1 MKRLIRAL
9 LILLL
14 VLAVLVLGGMT
25 AMQAQ
30 ARKSMTELNAVPVIP
45 LSAVADG
52 VYEGVQET
60 PLVKVT
66 VSVTVQNH
74 TIADIQLLR
83 HENGRG
89 ASAEALIV
97 EMVRQDTSEVG
108 VVSGATMSSKVITA
122 AVRNA
127 LAKGISP

>member
-1 MKRLIRAL
+1 MKKLIKAL
-9 LILLL
+9 IVLLL
-14 VLAVLVLGGMT
+14 ALALLVLGGMA

-30 ARKSMTELNAVPVIP
+30 ARKSMAELIAVPVIL
-45 LSAVADG
+45 LSNVADG

-66 VSVTVQNH
+66 VAVTVQNH
-74 TIADIQLLR
+74 AITGIQLLR

-89 ASAEALIV
+89 ASAEALL
-97 EMVRQDTSEVG
+97 EAMVQENTSEVG
-108 VVSGATMSSKVITA
+108 IVSGATMSSRVITA

-127 LAKGISP
+127 LAKGVQ

>member
-1 MKRLIRAL
+1 MKKLIRAL
-9 LILLL
+9 LLLL
-14 VLAVLVLGGMT
+14 LALALLVLGGMV

-30 ARKSMTELNAVPVIP
+30 ARRSMAELEAVPVIP
-45 LSAVADG
+45 LSDVADG

-66 VSVTVQNH
+66 VAVTVQNH
-74 TIADIQLLR
+74 AITDIQLLR

-89 ASAEALIV
+89 APAEALLGT
-97 EMVRQDTSEVG
+97 MVQENTSEVG
-108 VVSGATMSSKVITA
+108 AVSGATMSSKVITA

-127 LAKGISP
+127 LAKGVQ

>member
-1 MKRLIRAL
+1 MKKLIRAL
-9 LILLL
+9 LLLL
-14 VLAVLVLGGMT
+14 LALAVLVLGGMA

-30 ARKSMTELNAVPVIP
+30 ARRSMAELEAVPVIP
-45 LSAVADG
+45 LSDVADG

-74 TIADIQLLR
+74 AIAGIQLLR

-89 ASAEALIV
+89 APAEVLL
-97 EMVRQDTSEVG
+97 E
-108 VVSGATMSSKVITA
+108 
-122 AVRNA
+122 
-127 LAKGISP
+127 

>member
-1 MKRLIRAL
+1 MKKLIRAL
-9 LILLL
+9 LLLL
-14 VLAVLVLGGMT
+14 LALALLVLGGMT

-30 ARKSMTELNAVPVIP
+30 ARRSMAELEAVPVIP
-45 LSAVADG
+45 LSAVTDG
-52 VYEGVQET
+52 VYERVQET

-74 TIADIQLLR
+74 AIAGIQLLR

-89 ASAEALIV
+89 APAEALLD

-127 LAKGISP
+127 LAKGVQ

>member
-30 ARKSMTELNAVPVIP
+30 ARKSMAELNAVPVIP

-89 ASAEALIV
+89 APAEALLE

-108 VVSGATMSSKVITA
+108 VVSGATMSSRVITA

-127 LAKGISP
+127 LAKGMQ

>member
-1 MKRLIRAL
+1 MKKLIRAL
-9 LILLL
+9 LLLL
-14 VLAVLVLGGMT
+14 LALALLVLGGMV
-25 AMQAQ
+25 AMQA
-30 ARKSMTELNAVPVIP
+30 RRSMAELEAVPVIP
-45 LSAVADG
+45 LSDVADG
-52 VYEGVQET
+52 VYKGMQET

-74 TIADIQLLR
+74 AIAGIQLLR

-89 ASAEALIV
+89 APAEALLE
-97 EMVRQDTSEVG
+97 EMVRGNTSEVG

-127 LAKGISP
+127 LAKGVQ

>member
-1 MKRLIRAL
+1 MKKLIKAL
-9 LILLL
+9 LLLL
-14 VLAVLVLGGMT
+14 LALALLVLGGMT

-30 ARKSMTELNAVPVIP
+30 ARRSMAELEAVPVIS
-45 LSAVADG
+45 LSDVADG
-52 VYEGVQET
+52 VYEGMQET

-74 TIADIQLLR
+74 AIAGIQLLR

-89 ASAEALIV
+89 APAEALLD

-108 VVSGATMSSKVITA
+108 VVSGAMMSSRVIMA

-127 LAKGISP
+127 LAKGVQ

>member
-1 MKRLIRAL
+1 MKKLIKAL
-9 LILLL
+9 LLLL
-14 VLAVLVLGGMT
+14 LALALLVLGGMT

-30 ARKSMTELNAVPVIP
+30 ARRSMAELDAVPVIP
-45 LSAVADG
+45 LSAVTDG

-74 TIADIQLLR
+74 AIAGIQLLR

-89 ASAEALIV
+89 APAEALLE
-97 EMVRQDTSEVG
+97 EMVRGNTSEVE

-127 LAKGISP
+127 LAKGVQ

>member
-1 MKRLIRAL
+1 MKKLIRT
-9 LILLL
+9 LLL
-14 VLAVLVLGGMT
+14 LLLALALLVLGGMT

-30 ARKSMTELNAVPVIP
+30 ARRSMAELDAVPVIP
-45 LSAVADG
+45 LSDVADG
-52 VYEGVQET
+52 VYEGMQET

-74 TIADIQLLR
+74 AIAGIQLLR

-89 ASAEALIV
+89 APAEALLE

-127 LAKGISP
+127 LAKGVQ

>member
-1 MKRLIRAL
+1 MKKLIKAL
-9 LILLL
+9 IVLLL
-14 VLAVLVLGGMT
+14 ALALLVLGGMA

-30 ARKSMTELNAVPVIP
+30 ARKSMAELIAVPVIP
-45 LSAVADG
+45 LSNVADG

-66 VSVTVQNH
+66 VAVTVQNH
-74 TIADIQLLR
+74 AITGIQLLR

-89 ASAEALIV
+89 TSAEALL
-97 EMVRQDTSEVG
+97 EAMVQENTSEVG
-108 VVSGATMSSKVITA
+108 IVSGATMSSRVITA

-127 LAKGISP
+127 LAKGVQ

>member
-1 MKRLIRAL
+1 MKKLIKAL
-9 LILLL
+9 LLLL
-14 VLAVLVLGGMT
+14 LALALLVLGGMT

-30 ARKSMTELNAVPVIP
+30 ARRSMAELEAVPVIP
-45 LSAVADG
+45 LSDVADG
-52 VYEGVQET
+52 VYKGMQET

-74 TIADIQLLR
+74 AIAGIQLLR

-89 ASAEALIV
+89 APAEALLE
-97 EMVRQDTSEVG
+97 EMVRGNTSEVG

-127 LAKGISP
+127 LAKGVQ

>member
-1 MKRLIRAL
+1 MKKLIRAL
-9 LILLL
+9 LLLL
-14 VLAVLVLGGMT
+14 LALAVLVLGGMT

-30 ARKSMTELNAVPVIP
+30 ARKSMAELDAVPVIP
-45 LSAVADG
+45 LSDVADG
-52 VYEGVQET
+52 VYEGMQET

-74 TIADIQLLR
+74 AIAGIQLLR

-89 ASAEALIV
+89 APAEALLE

-122 AVRNA
+122 AARNA
-127 LAKGISP
+127 LAKGVQ

>member
-1 MKRLIRAL
+1 MKKLIRAL
-9 LILLL
+9 LLLL
-14 VLAVLVLGGMT
+14 LALALLVLGGMV
-25 AMQAQ
+25 AMQA
-30 ARKSMTELNAVPVIP
+30 RRSMAELEAVPVIP
-45 LSAVADG
+45 LSAVTDG
-52 VYEGVQET
+52 VYEGMQET

-74 TIADIQLLR
+74 AIAGIQLLR

-89 ASAEALIV
+89 APAEALLE
-97 EMVRQDTSEVG
+97 EMVRGNTSEVG

-127 LAKGISP
+127 LAKGVQ

>member
-1 MKRLIRAL
+1 MKKLIRAL
-9 LILLL
+9 LLLL
-14 VLAVLVLGGMT
+14 LALALLVLGGMT

-30 ARKSMTELNAVPVIP
+30 ARRSMAELEAVPVIP
-45 LSAVADG
+45 LSDVADG
-52 VYEGVQET
+52 VYEGMQET

-74 TIADIQLLR
+74 AIAGIQLLR

-89 ASAEALIV
+89 APAEALLD

-108 VVSGATMSSKVITA
+108 VVSGAMMSSRVIMA

-127 LAKGISP
+127 LAKGVQ

>member
-1 MKRLIRAL
+1 MKKLIKAL
-9 LILLL
+9 IVLLL
-14 VLAVLVLGGMT
+14 ALALLVLGGMA

-30 ARKSMTELNAVPVIP
+30 ARKSMAELIAVPVIP
-45 LSAVADG
+45 LSDVADG

-66 VSVTVQNH
+66 VAVTVQNH
-74 TIADIQLLR
+74 AITGIQLLR

-89 ASAEALIV
+89 ASAEALL
-97 EMVRQDTSEVG
+97 EAMVQENTSEVG
-108 VVSGATMSSKVITA
+108 IVSGATMSSRVITA

-127 LAKGISP
+127 LAKGVQ

>member
-1 MKRLIRAL
+1 MKKLIRAL
-9 LILLL
+9 LLLL
-14 VLAVLVLGGMT
+14 LALAVLVLGGMA

-30 ARKSMTELNAVPVIP
+30 ARKSMAELETVPVIP
-45 LSAVADG
+45 LSDVADG
-52 VYEGVQET
+52 VYEGMQET

-74 TIADIQLLR
+74 AIAGIQLLR

-89 ASAEALIV
+89 APAEALLE

-127 LAKGISP
+127 LAKGVQ

>member
-1 MKRLIRAL
+1 M

-14 VLAVLVLGGMT
+14 ALALLALGGMA
-25 AMQAQ
+25 AMQVQ
-30 ARKSMTELNAVPVIP
+30 ARRSMAELDAVPVIP

-52 VYEGVQET
+52 VYKGMQET

-66 VSVTVQNH
+66 VSVKVQNH
-74 TIADIQLLR
+74 AIAGIQLLR

-89 ASAEALIV
+89 APAEALL
-97 EMVRQDTSEVG
+97 EKMVRENTSEVE

-127 LAKGISP
+127 LAKGVQ

>member
-1 MKRLIRAL
+1 MKKLIKAL
-9 LILLL
+9 IVLLL
-14 VLAVLVLGGMT
+14 ALALLVLGGMA

-30 ARKSMTELNAVPVIP
+30 ARKSMAELIAVPVIP
-45 LSAVADG
+45 LSNVADG

-66 VSVTVQNH
+66 VAVTVQNH
-74 TIADIQLLR
+74 AITGIQLLR

-89 ASAEALIV
+89 ASAEALL
-97 EMVRQDTSEVG
+97 EAMVQENTSEVG
-108 VVSGATMSSKVITA
+108 IVSGATMSSRVITA

-127 LAKGISP
+127 LAKGVQ

>member
-1 MKRLIRAL
+1 MKKLIRAL
-9 LILLL
+9 LLLL
-14 VLAVLVLGGMT
+14 LALALLVLGGMV
-25 AMQAQ
+25 AMQA
-30 ARKSMTELNAVPVIP
+30 RRSMAELEAVPVIP
-45 LSAVADG
+45 LSDVADG

-74 TIADIQLLR
+74 AIAGIQLLR

-89 ASAEALIV
+89 APAEALLE
-97 EMVRQDTSEVG
+97 EMVRGNTSEVG

-127 LAKGISP
+127 LAKGVQ

>member
-1 MKRLIRAL
+1 MKKLIRAL
-9 LILLL
+9 LLLL
-14 VLAVLVLGGMT
+14 LALALLVLGGMA

-30 ARKSMTELNAVPVIP
+30 ARRSMAELEAVPVIP
-45 LSAVADG
+45 LPDVADG
-52 VYEGVQET
+52 VYEGMQET

-74 TIADIQLLR
+74 AIAGIQLLR

-89 ASAEALIV
+89 TPAEALLE

-108 VVSGATMSSKVITA
+108 VVSGATMSSRVITA

-127 LAKGISP
+127 LAKGVQ

>member
-1 MKRLIRAL
+1 MKKLIRVL
-9 LILLL
+9 FLLL
-14 VLAVLVLGGMT
+14 LALALLVLGGIA

-30 ARKSMTELNAVPVIP
+30 ARRSMAELDAVPVIP
-45 LSAVADG
+45 LSDVADG

-66 VSVTVQNH
+66 VLVTVQNH
-74 TIADIQLLR
+74 TIAGIQLLR

-89 ASAEALIV
+89 APAEALLE
-97 EMVRQDTSEVG
+97 EMVRQNTSEVG
-108 VVSGATMSSKVITA
+108 IISGATMSSKVITA

-127 LAKGISP
+127 LAKGVR

>member
-1 MKRLIRAL
+1 MKKLIRAL
-9 LILLL
+9 LLLL
-14 VLAVLVLGGMT
+14 LALALLVLGGMV

-30 ARKSMTELNAVPVIP
+30 ARKSMAELDAVPVIP
-45 LSAVADG
+45 LSDVADG

-74 TIADIQLLR
+74 AIAGIQLLR

-89 ASAEALIV
+89 APSEALLE

-127 LAKGISP
+127 LAKGVQ

>member
-1 MKRLIRAL
+1 MKKLIKAL
-9 LILLL
+9 LLLL
-14 VLAVLVLGGMT
+14 LALAVLVLGGMA

-30 ARKSMTELNAVPVIP
+30 TRRSMAELEAVPVIP
-45 LSAVADG
+45 LSDVADG

-74 TIADIQLLR
+74 AIAGIQLLR
-83 HENGRG
+83 HETGRG
-89 ASAEALIV
+89 TPAEALLE
-97 EMVRQDTSEVG
+97 EMVRGNTSEVG

-122 AVRNA
+122 AERNA
-127 LAKGISP
+127 LAKGEQ

>member
-1 MKRLIRAL
+1 MKKLIRAL
-9 LILLL
+9 LLLL
-14 VLAVLVLGGMT
+14 LALALLVLGGMA

-30 ARKSMTELNAVPVIP
+30 ARKSMAELEAVPVIP
-45 LSAVADG
+45 LSDVADG
-52 VYEGVQET
+52 VYEGMQET

-74 TIADIQLLR
+74 AIAGIQLLR

-89 ASAEALIV
+89 APAEALLE

-108 VVSGATMSSKVITA
+108 VVSGATMSSRVITA

-127 LAKGISP
+127 LAKGVQ

>member
-1 MKRLIRAL
+1 MKKLIRAL
-9 LILLL
+9 LLLL
-14 VLAVLVLGGMT
+14 LALALLVLGGMV

-30 ARKSMTELNAVPVIP
+30 ARKSMAELDAVPVIP
-45 LSAVADG
+45 LSDVADG

-74 TIADIQLLR
+74 AIAGIQLLR

-89 ASAEALIV
+89 APAEALLE
-97 EMVRQDTSEVG
+97 EMVQQDTSEVG
-108 VVSGATMSSKVITA
+108 VVSGATMSSWVITA

-127 LAKGISP
+127 LAKGVQ

>member
-1 MKRLIRAL
+1 MKKLIRAL
-9 LILLL
+9 LLLL
-14 VLAVLVLGGMT
+14 LALALLVLGGMT

-30 ARKSMTELNAVPVIP
+30 ARRSMAELEAVPVIP
-45 LSAVADG
+45 LSDVADG
-52 VYEGVQET
+52 VYKSMQET

-74 TIADIQLLR
+74 AIAGIQLLR

-89 ASAEALIV
+89 APAEALL
-97 EMVRQDTSEVG
+97 EKMVRGNTSEVG
-108 VVSGATMSSKVITA
+108 VVSGATMSSRVITA

-127 LAKGISP
+127 LAKGVQ

>member
-1 MKRLIRAL
+1 MKKLIRAL
-9 LILLL
+9 LLLL
-14 VLAVLVLGGMT
+14 LALAVLVLGGMA

-30 ARKSMTELNAVPVIP
+30 ARKSMAELETVPVIP
-45 LSAVADG
+45 LSDVADG
-52 VYEGVQET
+52 VYEGMQET

-74 TIADIQLLR
+74 AIAGIQLLR

-89 ASAEALIV
+89 APAEALLE
-97 EMVRQDTSEVG
+97 EMVQQDTSEVG

-127 LAKGISP
+127 LAKGMQ

>member
-1 MKRLIRAL
+1 M

-14 VLAVLVLGGMT
+14 ALALLALGGMA
-25 AMQAQ
+25 AMQVQ
-30 ARKSMTELNAVPVIP
+30 ARRSMAELEAVPVIP

-52 VYEGVQET
+52 IYEGVQET
-60 PLVKVT
+60 PLVRVT

-74 TIADIQLLR
+74 AIADIQLLR

-89 ASAEALIV
+89 APAEALL
-97 EMVRQDTSEVG
+97 EQMVRQDTSGVG
-108 VVSGATMSSKVITA
+108 VVSGATMSSRVITA

-127 LAKGISP
+127 LAKGVQ

>member
-1 MKRLIRAL
+1 MKKLIRT
-9 LILLL
+9 LLL
-14 VLAVLVLGGMT
+14 LLLALALLVLGGMAT
-25 AMQAQ
+25 MQAQ
-30 ARKSMTELNAVPVIP
+30 ARRSMAELDAVPVIP
-45 LSAVADG
+45 LSDVADG
-52 VYEGVQET
+52 VYEGMQET

-74 TIADIQLLR
+74 AIAGIQLLR

-89 ASAEALIV
+89 APAEALLE

-127 LAKGISP
+127 LAKGVQ

>member
-1 MKRLIRAL
+1 MKKLIRAL
-9 LILLL
+9 LLLL
-14 VLAVLVLGGMT
+14 LALAVLVLGGMA

-30 ARKSMTELNAVPVIP
+30 ARKSMAELETVPVIP
-45 LSAVADG
+45 LSDVADG
-52 VYEGVQET
+52 VYEGMQET

-74 TIADIQLLR
+74 AIAGIQLLR

-89 ASAEALIV
+89 APAEALLE

-108 VVSGATMSSKVITA
+108 VVSGATMSSRVITA

-127 LAKGISP
+127 LAKGVQ

>member
-1 MKRLIRAL
+1 MKKLIRAL
-9 LILLL
+9 LLLL
-14 VLAVLVLGGMT
+14 LALALLALGGMA

-30 ARKSMTELNAVPVIP
+30 ARRSMAELDAVPVIP
-45 LSAVADG
+45 LSDVADG

-60 PLVKVT
+60 PLVRVT
-66 VSVTVQNH
+66 VLVTVQNH
-74 TIADIQLLR
+74 AIADIQLLR

-89 ASAEALIV
+89 APAEALLE

-127 LAKGISP
+127 LAKGVQ

>member
-1 MKRLIRAL
+1 MA
-9 LILLL
+9 
-14 VLAVLVLGGMT
+14 
-25 AMQAQ
+25 
-30 ARKSMTELNAVPVIP
+30 ELEAVPVIP
-45 LSAVADG
+45 LSAVTDG
-52 VYEGVQET
+52 VYEGMQET

-74 TIADIQLLR
+74 AIAGIQLLR

-89 ASAEALIV
+89 APAEALLD

-127 LAKGISP
+127 LAKGVQ

>member
-1 MKRLIRAL
+1 MKKLIRV
-9 LILLL
+9 LLL
-14 VLAVLVLGGMT
+14 LLLALALLVLGGMT

-30 ARKSMTELNAVPVIP
+30 ARRSMAELDAVPVIP
-45 LSAVADG
+45 LSDVADG
-52 VYEGVQET
+52 VYEGMQET

-74 TIADIQLLR
+74 AIAGIQLLR

-89 ASAEALIV
+89 APAEALL
-97 EMVRQDTSEVG
+97 EKMVRQDTSEVG

-127 LAKGISP
+127 LAKGVQ

>member
-1 MKRLIRAL
+1 MKKLIRAL
-9 LILLL
+9 LLLL
-14 VLAVLVLGGMT
+14 LALALLVLGGMT

-30 ARKSMTELNAVPVIP
+30 ARRSMAELDAVPVIP
-45 LSAVADG
+45 LSDVADG
-52 VYEGVQET
+52 VYECMQET

-74 TIADIQLLR
+74 AIAGIQLLR

-89 ASAEALIV
+89 APAEALLE
-97 EMVRQDTSEVG
+97 EMVRGNTSEVG

-127 LAKGISP
+127 LAKGVQ